1 MAYSKPTRITAQI
14 VEKNIQAHRAI
25 EVQKREFGAFSAENA
40 KLVYVANAQQKVEA
54 KRRETY
60 QNACIAEQQYE
71 NRTREEHY
79 QRRIQSFVHSQNE
92 ALANQMDKETADEE
106 RRAREIQRLCEEAP
120 ELRDLE
126 RALKIAYMNKDRAA
140 QHQEKILLATQEANR
155 IQAMEDEM
163 EFGRQKA
170 IEADAEKLAARK
182 ELYMRQR
189 EVLQGQIL
197 ERQEL
202 LREAQRQ
209 AEEDKR
215 NVDEIV
221 RRINEE
227 DEADMKAKRERQE
240 ATAKLVKQYERQR
253 LEELARRKA
262 AEKAEEER
270 ILKYNMDMA
279 ARNEGVAAKKLAKK
293 DEEDRILQRIVEEA
307 AKKRA
312 AEEEFNTLR
321 DMLWE
326 EELEAK
332 KRADE
337 ENRIRKA
344 REMKKDMMDA
354 NSRMMLAKAE
364 SRRKEAEEEARMV
377 QLMKKKF
384 AEDEARERLEEEKLR
399 NIKLHHMTLIEE
411 QRRDRKNMYDLQ
423 KEKEAQ
429 EVQLAIEREEYR
441 RKVIQEARKRLLE
454 EHAAKLKGYM
464 PDGVFM
470 NKEEYEVF
478 QDFSGD
484 SNTRK

>member
-399 NIKLHHMTLIEE
+399 NIKLHHMALIEE